1 MNQSKTFTYLL
12 AAGSVALVA
21 LMVCYPEVAVGGS
34 IKGLTIWWNQVFPAL
49 FPFFVLAE
57 LMISFGVVNFAG
69 ILMEPLMRPIF
80 RLPGIGG
87 FVLMMGVVSGFPAGA
102 RITADLYKDKKL
114 TKSEAERLASF
125 TNFSNP
131 LFIFSV
137 TAVQFF
143 HQASLGIIFALSH
156 YFGNLCV
163 GLTMRFFS
171 NSKKRTNTVQ
181 VRSRFVYALECMH
194 QERLAHNQAFGKKIG
209 DAVVSSVTTLLAIGG
224 FIALFSML
232 YQLFLNI
239 GAINLLGEVLSIC
252 FKWIGFSPELGSA
265 VIPGLFELTIGDKS
279 VAELTSVP
287 LIEQV
292 VVVSG
297 LLGFCGFS
305 IQAQAVS
312 ILSQAGLSSRLF
324 LIGRILQMIYSSI
337 TAFLLFHVFST
348 NSSTVE
354 TTTAFSQNLSVLTH
368 RAVFWG
374 PTLTFVVLIIFILL
388 QLHRVCSH
396 SHHLN
401 G

>member
-12 AAGSVALVA
+12 ATGSVSLVA

-156 YFGNLCV
+156 YLGNLCV

-171 NSKKRTNTVQ
+171 KSKKKTSTIQ
-181 VRSRFVYALECMH
+181 VRSRFVYALERMH
-194 QERLAHNQAFGKKIG
+194 QERLARNQPFGKKIG
-209 DAVVSSVTTLLAIGG
+209 DAVVSSVSTLLAIGG

-312 ILSQAGLSSRLF
+312 ILSQAGLRSRLF

-337 TAFLLFHVFST
+337 AAFFLFHVFPT
-348 NSSTVE
+348 SSGIE
-354 TTTAFSQNLSVLTH
+354 TTTAFSQNVSALTH
-368 RAVFWG
+368 HAVVWG
-374 PTLTFVVLIIFILL
+374 PTLTFVMLIIFIVL

>member
-171 NSKKRTNTVQ
+171 NSKKGQIPSKSARDSFMHLSVCTKSVLRTIS
-181 VRSRFVYALECMH
+181 RSEKNRRCRRVIGYDTLGNWRFH
-194 QERLAHNQAFGKKIG
+194 R
-209 DAVVSSVTTLLAIGG
+209 S
-224 FIALFSML
+224 FSML

-337 TAFLLFHVFST
+337 AAFLLFHVFST